1 MFEAVSS
8 RRFCRAATMFCGH
21 SLMVRTSLL
30 FTAICGFSSS
40 LPNGLHSLRDSS
52 TVNRLLGQMDGC
64 SVEIPP
70 LLQSTDDSATPAAP
84 KSRKIPQVPRR
95 KKKSTSIMRTF
106 ESMPGPSVWVVRSP
120 QEARRAVEKLL
131 ELTSMSRVHAVC
143 VQAKK
148 VAEDP
153 KETKGARD
161 AAPRR
166 SWWVSGE
173 IQAVSF
179 HCGCKIDGEKA
190 TVYLD
195 NTLDKHT
202 LLEFKPYF
210 ANKAI
215 PKVYHD
221 YGASKAMLG
230 RYFLSE
236 AYEKELTDLFECD
249 DSWHQNFHG
258 DIVHMARL
266 LDSTRG
272 KSSIGYTLE
281 SITELS
287 SAHREVAW
295 GEVSSE
301 KTAISM
307 PKELYRF
314 YLEHCEDDSELLYR
328 TYNNLKELMRDKPSH
343 LKGKGAHKNLWE
355 FYERHWRP
363 FGEVLTQMEMR
374 GMYVDRSALEKRKKA
389 LREDVE
395 KLRKMF
401 CNRVT
406 LLYRKA
412 AQSGDLKKNDVK
424 LCELQYLNNRSLL
437 QMKRLL
443 FDNGFQELGSSAS
456 RATGKTASKTAV
468 KFWGLGLSQSGLRK
482 TRGNGIS
489 MNAETISKILQNPT
503 FDEGS
508 KFRQHKH
515 EVCDVIKALKEV
527 NEQQRLEQSFFRPLP
542 AFVVHSRI
550 HASLNV
556 NTKTGRLSCVNPNLQ
571 NLPTLAK
578 DRLKLRACFLA
589 PPGKVLIVA
598 DYSQVELRVLTVVSK
613 CQSLA
618 QDFKDGVDVHSKTA
632 YILFPEIQEA
642 VKRKKVCIDSPN
654 EGPVCSPTRKQSL
667 PTIKDVFPDK
677 RKMAKTVNFAVLYGQ
692 GAAGLAKLLKVTSEE
707 AKRFLADWKANRE
720 DVWKWKG
727 TVLDEAGATGE
738 VCTLLGRPVTAALLK
753 KTASSG
759 ASDAH
764 EAVPLLQESRTLPV
778 LWTGN
783 SRRSWTQS
791 LDHARRAAVN
801 AVVQGSAADLVM
813 LAMVH
818 LSEDVRLHTLGARL
832 VMQVHD
838 ELIFEVPK
846 ENAEE
851 AKGRIQTIMEK
862 PNGLPSGIE
871 VDFPVDLKVVRNWG
885 EAK

>member
-272 KSSIGYTLE
+272 RSSIGYTLE
-281 SITELS
+281 SLTELS
-287 SAHREVAW
+287 SPKRRRGVASE
-295 GEVSSE
+295 GATPFGLSKRSSPGDLFVAP
-301 KTAISM
+301 TLQYHTFTS
-307 PKELYRF
+307 
-314 YLEHCEDDSELLYR
+314 
-328 TYNNLKELMRDKPSH
+328 LMQKLIRK
-343 LKGKGAHKNLWE
+343 KLWD

-363 FGEVLTQMEMR
+363 FGEVLTQIERR
-374 GMYVDRSALEKRKKA
+374 GMYVDRSAIEKHEAVLLTEVDNHRKKFRA
-389 LREDVE
+389 ELAR
-395 KLRKMF
+395 
-401 CNRVT
+401 
-406 LLYRKA
+406 LYRKA
-412 AQSGDLKKNDVK
+412 LSEDERAECDLRH
-424 LCELQYLNNRSLL
+424 LNNRSLQ
-437 QMKRLL
+437 QMRHL
-443 FDNGFQELGSSAS
+443 FFQNGFKKLSVNAFLSP
-456 RATGKTASKTAV
+456 TGKDRRSLKNEGIV
-468 KFWGLGLSQSGLRK
+468 KLWGLGLSELDVRQ
-482 TRGNGIS
+482 TRGDDLSVNV
-489 MNAETISKILQNPT
+489 ETISKLLENPT
-503 FDEGS
+503 FKKDS
-508 KFRQHKH
+508 KFNKH
-515 EVCDVIKALKEV
+515 EDGVSKVLQALRDV
-527 NEQQRLEQSFFRPLP
+527 NEQQKLEQSFFRPLP

-791 LDHARRAAVN
+791 LDHARRSAVN